1 MDSLSIVKEK
11 NITEFLNL
19 KDNELLNYYR
29 QAPKK
34 LQKVL
39 KNVYLACY
47 RFNLLD
53 TQTLYMLEQII
64 RPYKNDLLDKMFE
77 ENKKEEDTLIKMR

>member
-1 MDSLSIVKEK
+1 MGSLSIVKEK
-11 NITEFLNL
+11 NIIEFLNL

-29 QAPKK
+29 QAPKE

-39 KNVYLACY
+39 KNVYNACY

-53 TQTLYMLEQII
+53 TQTLYMLEEVI
-64 RPYKNDLLDKMFE
+64 RPYKNNLLEEMFKGE
-77 ENKKEEDTLIKMR
+77 EECLIKIK